1 MFTVFP
7 KGLLSVLMFL
17 SKSVFFEYQFQVSV
31 CLQFL
36 TMLHCSKQVSFFQL
50 GCMICAKLA
59 RQLKVVALHIQCMS
73 LID

>member
-31 CLQFL
+31 STISDNASL
-36 TMLHCSKQVSFFQL
+36 FQAGVIL
-50 GCMICAKLA
+50 SAGMHDMCKIGKTAEGSSTSHPMY
-59 RQLKVVALHIQCMS
+59 VT
-73 LID
+73 D